1 MAAEEGRL
9 TAFERDLLA
18 LLPRLRRFAR
28 ALAIDAADADDLCQ
42 VALERALKAEA
53 QWEVGTRLDS
63 WMYRIMR
70 NCWIDEV
77 RARRRRAETFV
88 PEDEGR
94 EVGDADHRRIEARV
108 ELGNVDR
115 AMAALPP
122 EQREV
127 IALILVEGLAYK
139 EAAEL
144 LGLPMG
150 TVTSRLV
157 RGRQALM
164 ETLGESA

>member
-1 MAAEEGRL
+1 M
-9 TAFERDLLA
+9 TPFERALLD

-28 ALAIDAADADDLCQ
+28 ALTLDAADADDLCQ
-42 VALERALKAEA
+42 IALERALKAES
-53 QWEVGTRLDS
+53 QWEAGTRLDS

-70 NCWIDEV
+70 NGWIDEV
-77 RARRRRAETFV
+77 RARKRRGETFV
-88 PEDEGR
+88 AEEEGMH
-94 EVGDADHRRIEARV
+94 VGEADDRRIEARV
-108 ELGNVDR
+108 ELGKVDR

-127 IALILVEGLAYK
+127 IALILVEGFAYR
-139 EAAEL
+139 EAAET

-164 ETLGESA
+164 EILGEAA